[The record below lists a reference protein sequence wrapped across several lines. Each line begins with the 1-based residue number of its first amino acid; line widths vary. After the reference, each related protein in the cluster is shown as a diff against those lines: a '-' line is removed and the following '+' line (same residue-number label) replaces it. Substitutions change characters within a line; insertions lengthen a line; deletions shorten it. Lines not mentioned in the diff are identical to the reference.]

1 MTEIFSQHRQS
12 GSEIRRLALLCHGL
26 DLTSTNLNDGTSQ
39 FQVGESTREVLH
51 EQISCNLLA
60 LAIALR
66 VNFYQKKLIS
76 IANCDVR
83 QYAGMYWNDEL
94 VLTKTTVKDVCDKI
108 IHADVFQKSV
118 LPNEMTMGAYATI
131 QMQGSRGKREWTLN
145 LCVALFCEN
154 VLSLL
159 EEAESIA

>member
-1 MTEIFSQHRQS
+1 MACDKEYHFPLEVSLSVTEFS
-12 GSEIRRLALLCHGL
+12 C
-26 DLTSTNLNDGTSQ
+26 
-39 FQVGESTREVLH
+39 
-51 EQISCNLLA
+51 
-60 LAIALR
+60 
-66 VNFYQKKLIS
+66 LIS
-76 IANCDVR
+76 AFYVYGWKLANCDVR

-108 IHADVFQKSV
+108 IHADVFKKSV

-145 LCVALFCEN
+145 LCVALFCEK
-154 VLSLL
+154 VLSIL